1 MQKQWN
7 IINLTC
13 KNQRNGK
20 LPHIYEEKLTQKQ
33 FFVVVSQIANYLGA
47 CWNLEDANENSK
59 VQHLKL
65 YEKNITMPSF
75 SGQHSRNDGTWGSV
89 IETILYCEWQ
99 KLI

>member
-47 CWNLEDANENSK
+47 C
-59 VQHLKL
+59 
-65 YEKNITMPSF
+65 
-75 SGQHSRNDGTWGSV
+75 
-89 IETILYCEWQ
+89 
-99 KLI
+99 